1 MAVVPYSYVA
11 VRCVSCEGFPTRQ
24 SIPFTL
30 PFQQRK
36 HVFSSLLLSS
46 STSHS
51 SIHASSS
58 KHKNNKKKSSRNHV
72 TEGEDE
78 EVDAFELLF
87 KQLEEDL
94 KNDDLSKD
102 DDDDDNEITEEDLA
116 LLERELEDALG
127 EYDPEIL
134 NLDANDAEISNDIE
148 EGNIN
153 DDGDEGSLKLRNWQ
167 LKKLA
172 KALKSGRRKTSI
184 KNLAA
189 DLCLDRALVLEL
201 LRNPPPSLLMLSLS
215 LPDEP
220 TETVTS
226 LETQPREIVQEEMS
240 TDPSESG
247 PKAKVPVHAMQR
259 TWSAQKRL
267 KKTQLYTLEKVYKK
281 SKRPTNTMISSIVH
295 VTNIP
300 RKKVVQWFE
309 DKRAEEG
316 VPDHRI
322 PYQRSVPETA

>member
-1 MAVVPYSYVA
+1 MAVVSSAYVV
-11 VRCVSCEGFPTRQ
+11 VRCEGFPIRQ
-24 SIPFTL
+24 SISFTL

-36 HVFSSLLLSS
+36 PIFSSLFLSS
-46 STSHS
+46 PSHS

-58 KHKNNKKKSSRNHV
+58 KSKNNKKKSSRNV
-72 TEGEDE
+72 TEGEGE
-78 EVDAFELLF
+78 EADAFELLF

-116 LLERELEDALG
+116 LLERELEEALG

-134 NLDANDAEISNDIE
+134 NIDTNDAEISNDSE

-153 DDGDEGSLKLRNWQ
+153 DDGDEGPLKLRNWQ
-167 LKKLA
+167 MKKLA
-172 KALKSGRRKTSI
+172 KAVKAGRRKTSI

-226 LETQPREIVQEEMS
+226 LETQPREIVHEEMI

-259 TWSAQKRL
+259 AWSAQKRL

-281 SKRPTNTMISSIVH
+281 SKRPTNAMISSIVH

-300 RKKVVQWFE
+300 RKKVVKWFE

-322 PYQRSVPETA
+322 PYQRPVPETA

>member
-1 MAVVPYSYVA
+1 MAVVPSAYVA
-11 VRCVSCEGFPTRQ
+11 VRCVSCEGFPSRQ
-24 SIPFTL
+24 SLPSIL

-36 HVFSSLLLSS
+36 PIFSSLLLS

-58 KHKNNKKKSSRNHV
+58 KNNNNKKKSSHNHV
-72 TEGEDE
+72 TKGEDE

-134 NLDANDAEISNDIE
+134 NVDTNDAEISNDSE

-172 KALKSGRRKTSI
+172 KALKAGRRKTSI

-220 TETVTS
+220 TETVTL
-226 LETQPREIVQEEMS
+226 LETQPREIVQEEMT

-267 KKTQLYTLEKVYKK
+267 KKTQLYTLEKVYKR

-300 RKKVVQWFE
+300 RKKVVKWFE